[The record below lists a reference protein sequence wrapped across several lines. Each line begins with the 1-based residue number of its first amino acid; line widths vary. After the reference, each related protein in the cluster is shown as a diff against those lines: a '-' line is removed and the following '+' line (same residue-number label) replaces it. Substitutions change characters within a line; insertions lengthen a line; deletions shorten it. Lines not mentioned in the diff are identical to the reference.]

1 MELIVNFTRGVS
13 SVNTVIK
20 LTLCQGGCCPTVEI
34 MKDDIIIKDDWGGK
48 VSLTK
53 EELEILVDKY
63 PEIKG
68 QS

>member
-1 MELIVNFTRGVS
+1 M
-13 SVNTVIK
+13 NTVIK

>member
-1 MELIVNFTRGVS
+1 MTYMRGVN

-34 MKDDIIIKDDWGGK
+34 MKDSIVIKDDWGGK

-53 EELEILVDKY
+53 KELEILVDKFS
-63 PEIKG
+63 EIKG
-68 QS
+68 LS